1 MAMGMI
7 DAMLCLALALR
18 IHGTEEA
25 VIATAYRIRLLARRE
40 IQPTISRVIRCPSA
54 MKFVENFLNEC

>member
-1 MAMGMI
+1 MI

-25 VIATAYRIRLLARRE
+25 VIATAHRIRPKLRRE
-40 IQPTISRVIRCPSA
+40 IQPIISRVIRCRSP
-54 MKFVENFLNEC
+54 MLFVETFLQEC

>member
-1 MAMGMI
+1 MT

-25 VIATAYRIRLLARRE
+25 VIATAHRVRPLVRRE
-40 IQPTISRVIRCPSA
+40 IQPIISRVIRCRSPRL
-54 MKFVENFLNEC
+54 FVENFLKEY